1 MQLQEVPSNSFGKW
15 VSYSFLLNAKVQRD
29 LPLFGEKPW
38 LHFRLFY
45 GLGKVIQFYCRKW
58 ICLNGKEIASRI
70 KAEKNVVLQ
79 ENDKIL
85 EKKSNL
91 FWIYFDWIVTGKQQL
106 FTLGFIHKW
115 RHYLKEK
122 SMLMSLVKVHKINS
136 KEGNV

>member
-1 MQLQEVPSNSFGKW
+1 MSPKECLDLGVKITRQIEHPCIAINNNAVTRSTIKFFWKVG
-15 VSYSFLLNAKVQRD
+15 FLLNAKVQRD
-29 LPLFGEKPW
+29 LPLFGEKKSW

-58 ICLNGKEIASRI
+58 ICLNGREIASRI

-91 FWIYFDWIVTGKQQL
+91 FWIYCDWIVNELQL
-106 FTLGFIHKW
+106 ENNKFLHS
-115 RHYLKEK
+115 R
-122 SMLMSLVKVHKINS
+122 VHS
-136 KEGNV
+136 